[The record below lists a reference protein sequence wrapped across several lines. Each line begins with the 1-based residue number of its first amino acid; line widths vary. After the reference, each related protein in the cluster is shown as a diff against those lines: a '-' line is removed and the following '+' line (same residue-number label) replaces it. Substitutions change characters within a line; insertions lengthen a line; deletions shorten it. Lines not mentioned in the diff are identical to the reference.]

1 MRNAHP
7 HPQQQPCLMD
17 YMASARGLYRLG
29 KSFPRMLI
37 SGSEWDSSS
46 SSNVSHLRNIKK
58 KKKTFGGSKM
68 TQRVREL
75 AVKAEDPSS
84 VPGLHRV
91 GGEN

>member
-1 MRNAHP
+1 MRNAP
-7 HPQQQPCLMD
+7 PPQQQPCLMD
-17 YMASARGLYRLG
+17 YMASATGLYRLG

-37 SGSEWDSSS
+37 NGSEWDSSF

-58 KKKTFGGSKM
+58 KKAFGGVCSKM
-68 TQRVREL
+68 TQRIREL

>member
-1 MRNAHP
+1 
-7 HPQQQPCLMD
+7 MD

-37 SGSEWDSSS
+37 NGSEWDSSS

-58 KKKTFGGSKM
+58 KNLWVGGVCSKM